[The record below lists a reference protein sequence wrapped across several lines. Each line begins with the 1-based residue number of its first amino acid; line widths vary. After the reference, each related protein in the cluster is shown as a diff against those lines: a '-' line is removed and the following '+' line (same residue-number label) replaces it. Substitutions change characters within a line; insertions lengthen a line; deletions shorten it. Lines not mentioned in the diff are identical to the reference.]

1 MENKKAIKLVDKIV
15 TDLDKNG
22 INKDTLIDDLKSLRE
37 FALEEQIPLVVK
49 VLRYTYEH
57 IEENDSFLIPI
68 PDDEPVEEDGEAT
81 ADNTSNSDPVESLKY
96 LVSLTRSVNNKTNVA
111 DLREYRDALKDF

>member
-68 PDDEPVEEDGEAT
+68 PDDEPVEEDEEAT